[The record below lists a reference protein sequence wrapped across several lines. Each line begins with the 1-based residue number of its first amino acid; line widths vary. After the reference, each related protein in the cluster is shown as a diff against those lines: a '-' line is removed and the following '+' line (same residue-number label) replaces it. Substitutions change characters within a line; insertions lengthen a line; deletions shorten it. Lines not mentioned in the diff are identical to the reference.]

1 MTVNFVNSLSAPW
14 TPCKRGFPPR
24 GAALTMQNFARLG
37 AIVKFVGRLV
47 PLLHPRRGAIRKKP
61 AAAPSLNSTG
71 CRLLKKSL
79 AFTLPLLALA
89 TPAAAHERHDCL
101 DDGCT
106 IQSLFQAPPEG
117 GSDSTV
123 SATRYG
129 SWGLDTAGM
138 DPTAKPGDDF
148 YAYANGNWAKT
159 TRIPADRSTYGA
171 FAVLRDLSEA
181 RVRTLIES
189 YDSGAAGD
197 SGKLGTLYTGFMDSE
212 AAERA
217 DAIPLLV
224 RLAPVYQA
232 KNRDDIARSMGRA
245 LGGFGSSFFGPGV
258 SDDAKRPDV
267 YALYLRQSGLGLGDR
282 DFYTDS
288 KFKPQRDR
296 YLQYVE
302 QMLAMAGWPEAAG
315 SARAVV
321 ALETRIAEAHWTRAE
336 SRNRDKTYN
345 LMTRAEL
352 EAQVA
357 GFPWATF
364 LDSAGVGRAER
375 AIVAQNTAFPKIAKI
390 FADTDLQTLR
400 AWQAFSITDEIAP
413 LLSKRFVDAAFE
425 FRAKF
430 LNGQPQQR
438 ERWKRGV
445 TFAENAMGE
454 AIGRDY
460 VRLYF
465 PPDSKA
471 KMDALVANLRT
482 AMGAR
487 IRGLNWMGPATKAE
501 ALKKL
506 EGFDVKIGY
515 PEKWRDYSGLQVV
528 PGDLVGNA
536 ERAARFEW
544 DYRRNRIDQPVD
556 KAEWGMTPQTVNA
569 YYNSVKN
576 EIVFPAAI
584 LQPPFFDP
592 DADPAI
598 NYGGIGG
605 VIGHEITHGFDDQ
618 GRKSDYAGVLRDW
631 WTPEDSARFE
641 AQAAKLG
648 AQYEAYPF
656 PNLPGVR
663 INGRASMGE
672 NIGDLGGI
680 TLGLEAYRTSLGGK
694 PAPMI
699 ESFTGDQRV
708 FLGWAQVW
716 RTLFRDEALRQQL
729 VGDSHSPGMIRAIAP
744 LRNVD
749 SWYEAFGI
757 KPGDKLYIAPE
768 ERVRIW

>member
-1 MTVNFVNSLSAPW
+1 VNF
-14 TPCKRGFPPR
+14 
-24 GAALTMQNFARLG
+24 MNFALSRASICGSSGYALCDG
-37 AIVKFVGRLV
+37 G
-47 PLLHPRRGAIRKKP
+47 IRKALEIVEKFLMK
-61 AAAPSLNSTG
+61 PSLAVAVSI
-71 CRLLKKSL
+71 
-79 AFTLPLLALA
+79 LALA
-89 TPAAAHERHDCL
+89 AAAPAAAHGRHDCP
-101 DDGCT
+101 DEACT
-106 IQSLFQAPPEG
+106 IESLFDSAQDPG
-117 GSDSTV
+117 GSAAV
-123 SATRYG
+123 AATRYG
-129 SWGLDTAGM
+129 SWGLDMAGM
-138 DPTAKPGDDF
+138 DRSVKPGDDWF
-148 YAYANGNWAKT
+148 GYVNGNWAKT
-159 TRIPADRSTYGA
+159 TRIPADRSSYGA
-171 FAVLRDLSEA
+171 FAVLRDLSDA
-181 RVRTLIES
+181 RLRKLVES
-189 YDSGAAGD
+189 YQTGAAGD
-197 SGKLGTLYTGFMDSE
+197 AGKVAALYRGFMDE
-212 AAERA
+212 AAAERL
-217 DAIPLLV
+217 DAVPLLV
-224 RLAPVYQA
+224 RLAPVYRA
-232 KNRDDIARSMGRA
+232 KTRDDIAQLMGHA

-267 YALYLRQSGLGLGDR
+267 YALYLRQAGLGLGDR
-282 DFYTDS
+282 EFYVDP

-302 QMLAMAGWPEAAG
+302 QMLTMAGWPDSAA
-315 SARAVV
+315 SARDVV
-321 ALETRIAEAHWTRAE
+321 ALETKIAEAHWTRAE

-352 EAQVA
+352 ESQAP

-364 LDSAGVGRAER
+364 LDAAGVGRAER
-375 AIVAQNTAFPKIAKI
+375 AIVAQNTAFPKIARI
-390 FADTDLQTLR
+390 FAEADLRTLK
-400 AWQAFSITDEIAP
+400 AWQAFHIADEVAP
-413 LLSKRFVDAAFE
+413 LLSKRFVDAQFE
-425 FRAKF
+425 FRSKF
-430 LNGQPQQR
+430 LNGQPEQR

-460 VRLYF
+460 VKLYF
-465 PPDSKA
+465 PPESKA

-482 AMGAR
+482 AMASR
-487 IRGLNWMGPATKAE
+487 IRTLQWMGPATRAE

-506 EGFDVKIGY
+506 DGFNVKIGY
-515 PEKWRDYSGLQVV
+515 PSKWRDYSGLEVV

-556 KAEWGMTPQTVNA
+556 KLEWGMTPQTVNA

-592 DADPAI
+592 DADPAV

-631 WTPEDSARFE
+631 WTPEDAAKFE

-648 AQYEAYPF
+648 AQYEAYDF
-656 PNLPGVR
+656 PSLPGVH

-680 TLGLEAYRTSLGGK
+680 TLGLEAYRTSLAGK
-694 PAPMI
+694 PAPVI
-699 ESFTGDQRV
+699 DGFTGEQRV
-708 FLGWAQVW
+708 FLGWGQVW

-729 VGDSHSPGMIRAIAP
+729 VGDPHSPGMIRAIAP

-749 SWYEAFGI
+749 AWYEAFGV
-757 KPGDKLYIAPE
+757 KPGDKLYVAPE
-768 ERVRIW
+768 DRVRIW